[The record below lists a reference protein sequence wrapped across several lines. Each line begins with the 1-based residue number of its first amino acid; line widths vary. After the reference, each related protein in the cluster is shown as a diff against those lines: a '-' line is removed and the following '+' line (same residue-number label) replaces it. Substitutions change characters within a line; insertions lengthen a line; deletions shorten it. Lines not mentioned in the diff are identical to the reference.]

1 MNPIRKSTRNTILP
15 LLFLG
20 LMYSCETSDD
30 SSMEITAI
38 DIVELKAT
46 VQSGT
51 WVIAKYMENSID
63 KTSNFSGYEFDFGSD
78 GVLNASNQTTSLSG
92 AWSILSDSGN
102 DDDSSDDDIDF
113 NIFFTSPNNFAEISE
128 DWEIV
133 SYSSSRI
140 ELTHTSGGD
149 GSIGSLIFEKL

>member
-1 MNPIRKSTRNTILP
+1 MKSTLIKILP
-15 LLFLG
+15 VLFLG
-20 LMYSCETSDD
+20 LMFSCETSDD
-30 SSMEITAI
+30 SSM
-38 DIVELKAT
+38 DISTVDVVELKAV

-51 WVIAKYMENSID
+51 WMVAKYQED
-63 KTSNFSGYEFDFGSD
+63 GVDQTSNFSGYEFSFGSD
-78 GVLNASNQTTSLSG
+78 GVLSASNQTTSLTG
-92 AWSILSDSGN
+92 AWSILSDSSS

-113 NIFFTSPNNFAEISE
+113 NIFFTSPNDFAEISE

-149 GSIGSLIFEKL
+149 GSVDSLVFEK